1 MPHESPSQCQDWLEL
16 GFEILGRHGE
26 KALTIDTL
34 CQRMGRTKG
43 AFYHHFKGR
52 RAFIQ
57 ALMDHWE
64 HRYTAGVIE
73 AMAPHGD
80 PRRRLLELSA
90 LTTEAVDLRLERAIR
105 VWADREPSV
114 RATLERVDGQREGY
128 LFAQFEALTG
138 SARRARLAARCHM
151 AIFVGTQML
160 YQDLTREAL
169 REVNALAET
178 LGMDFG
184 SGQTEPEVSPIDTH
198 SPASDDEETIDGLA
212 DGLA

>member
-1 MPHESPSQCQDWLEL
+1 MPTHDSPSQCLDWLEL

-43 AFYHHFKGR
+43 AFYHHFKSR
-52 RAFIQ
+52 KAFVQ
-57 ALMDHWE
+57 ALMEHWE
-64 HRYTAGVIE
+64 QRYTAGVIE
-73 AMAPHGD
+73 AMAPHQD
-80 PRRRLLELSA
+80 PRQRLLELSA

-114 RATLERVDGQREGY
+114 RATLDRVDGQREGY

-178 LGMDFG
+178 LGMDFE
-184 SGQTEPEVSPIDTH
+184 SRTAEPAAPPTGVA
-198 SPASDDEETIDGLA
+198 SPASTDQETNDGPA
-212 DGLA
+212 